1 MTDQQIIQAA
11 LDAGLCFPD
20 CWGLTSPSD
29 PTEDISDEWGSYEQQ
44 KMQTLRRFAELIAL
58 QQ

>member
-20 CWGLTSPSD
+20 CWALVD
-29 PTEDISDEWGSYEQQ
+29 PRDPERDSSDEWMSAER
-44 KMQTLRRFAELIAL
+44 KHMAKLRRFAELL
-58 QQ
+58 QANV

>member
-20 CWGLTSPSD
+20 CWALTSASD
-29 PTEDISDEWGSYEQQ
+29 PIEDISDTWGSYEQH
-44 KMQTLRRFAELIAL
+44 KMQTLRDFAERIKAL
-58 QQ
+58 

>member
-20 CWGLTSPSD
+20 CWALNINPQYWD
-29 PTEDISDEWGSYEQQ
+29 DEERR
-44 KMQTLRRFAELIAL
+44 KMDQLRHFAELLKA
-58 QQ
+58 Q